1 MDGISRL
8 QRSLGLLIQWAYH
21 NHLFCVVDVCWSAEP
36 LSLLR
41 ISHPHTSATRY
52 PPALAPCSRL
62 STRPEIDSFILA
74 ALIERMP
81 SDVYDVLLGPTVYSP
96 SVSAKLS
103 RTEKGPLSGLV
114 NIQSCK
120 QL

>member
-1 MDGISRL
+1 MDGISCL

-52 PPALAPCSRL
+52 PPAL
-62 STRPEIDSFILA
+62 ILA
-74 ALIERMP
+74 ALIERIP
-81 SDVYDVLLGPTVYSP
+81 SDMYDVLLGPTVYSP

-103 RTEKGPLSGLV
+103 RTEKGPPSGLV